1 MAACAAEAV
10 AAEAAT
16 AAAVAEAAA
25 GDDGDVMVI
34 TWPDGTIHRMPRG
47 STVRDLC
54 AKASLEGASVCVNNN
69 MVPYRTPLHDGD
81 LVILPF
87 RSSTLL

>member
-1 MAACAAEAV
+1 MATPEPAAAAAEA
-10 AAEAAT
+10 EAT
-16 AAAVAEAAA
+16 
-25 GDDGDVMVI
+25 GDDVMVI

-87 RSSTLL
+87 